1 MWSFKLRRKFQM
13 QLAARI
19 LGELNKIKYVGAT
32 TVTEEEDSGC
42 TSTYERD

>member
-1 MWSFKLRRKFQM
+1 M

-19 LGELNKIKYVGAT
+19 LGELNKIKYVG
-32 TVTEEEDSGC
+32 VTAVSEEEDSGC